1 MQVSVEETSTL
12 GRSLSV
18 VIAEK
23 KVQKKLN
30 KAYTKLNKE
39 VSMKG
44 FRRGKIPRKVMEQSY
59 GEQVH
64 NEVADQL
71 IQDSYFDA
79 LEETRLEAVVHPDV
93 REFKFE
99 DDGSFSYI
107 AEIDIKPEFEL
118 GEYKGL
124 EIEMPSIVITD
135 EEIDAKLEAMRR
147 ENAML
152 STVEDRPVATDD
164 VVSIDFTAYKDGE
177 LMDNVKGTD
186 YSVDIGSGRNGIEFE
201 AQLIGLSVGEEGVKT
216 IEFPG
221 DFGNQLLA
229 GNTIEFHVKVNNI
242 KGRTFADLDDDF
254 AQEMSAD
261 FKTLDDLKADVKKNF
276 EAERE
281 KARRGDLVD
290 ILMLKLLENH
300 DFDIPERLVAHEVS
314 DHIKQ
319 LEDSLEKQ
327 NMNLE
332 SAGLTRDKLIE
343 DYKEDA
349 TKRVKG
355 DFILKKIAEKEGIK
369 VEDTD
374 ITAGFKRI
382 AAQYS
387 MTVDDVKK
395 YYARREDLLPF
406 MHEILNEKIVEFLSK
421 ASKIKYVDEVKGD
434 KKEK

>member
-1 MQVSVEETSTL
+1 MQVSVEETSNL

-18 VIAEK
+18 VIDEK
-23 KVQKKLN
+23 NVQKKLN
-30 KAYTKLNKE
+30 KAYNKLNKE

-44 FRRGKIPRKVMEQSY
+44 FRKGKIPRKVLEQSY

-79 LEETRLEAVVHPDV
+79 LEETKLEAVVHPDV

-99 DDGSFSYI
+99 DEGTFSYI
-107 AEIDIKPEFEL
+107 AEIDIKPDFEL

-124 EIEMPSIVITD
+124 EIEMPSIVID
-135 EEIDAKLEAMRR
+135 DADIDSKLEAMRR
-147 ENAML
+147 DNAML
-152 STVEDRPVATDD
+152 GTVDDRPSATDD

-177 LMDNVKGTD
+177 LMDNVNGTD
-186 YSVDIGSGRNGIEFE
+186 YQVDIGSGRNGIEFE
-201 AQLIGLSVGEEGVKT
+201 EQLIGLTVGEDAVKT
-216 IEFPG
+216 IDFPM

-229 GNTIEFHVKVNNI
+229 GNTIEFHIKVKNI

-254 AQEMSAD
+254 AQAISDE
-261 FKTLDDLKADVKKNF
+261 FKTLDDLKADIKKNF
-276 EAERE
+276 AAERE

-300 DFDIPERLVAHEVS
+300 EFDIPERLVAHEVS
-314 DHIKQ
+314 EHIKQ

-327 NMNLE
+327 KMTLE
-332 SAGLTRDKLIE
+332 TAGLTREKLIE
-343 DYKEDA
+343 DYKGDA
-349 TKRVKG
+349 EKRVKG
-355 DFILKKIAEKEGIK
+355 DFILKKIAEQEGIK
-369 VEDTD
+369 VEDSD
-374 ITAGFKRI
+374 ITAGFERI

-395 YYARREDLLPF
+395 YFARREDLLPF
-406 MHEILNEKIVEFLSK
+406 MHEILNEKIVEFLSN
-421 ASKIKYVDEVKGD
+421 ASEIKYVDAVKDD
-434 KKEK
+434 K

>member
-1 MQVSVEETSTL
+1 MQVSVEETSSL

-18 VIAEK
+18 VIEEK
-23 KVQKKLN
+23 IVQKSLN
-30 KAYTKLNKE
+30 KAYNKLNKD

-44 FRRGKIPRKVMEQSY
+44 FRKGKIPRKILEQSY

-64 NEVADQL
+64 NEVADKL

-79 LEETRLEAVVHPDV
+79 LEETTLEAVVHPDV

-99 DDGSFSYI
+99 DDGSFTYI
-107 AEIDIKPEFEL
+107 AEIDIKPDFEL

-124 EIEMPSIVITD
+124 EIEMPSIVISDD
-135 EEIDAKLEAMRR
+135 EVDIKLEAMRR

-152 STVEDRPVATDD
+152 GTVEDRPAATDD

-177 LMDNVKGTD
+177 LMDNVNGVD

-201 AQLIGLSVGEEGVKT
+201 EQVIGLSVDEEGVKT
-216 IEFPG
+216 IEFPT

-229 GNTIEFHVKVNNI
+229 GNTIEFHIKVNNI

-254 AQEMSAD
+254 AQEMSED
-261 FKTLDDLKADVKKNF
+261 FKTLDDLKADIKKNI
-276 EAERE
+276 EADRE

-300 DFDIPERLVAHEVS
+300 AFDIPERLVAHEVS
-314 DHIKQ
+314 EHLKQ

-327 NMNLE
+327 DMTLE
-332 SAGLTRDKLIE
+332 TAGLTREKLIE
-343 DYKEDA
+343 EYKGDA
-349 TKRVKG
+349 EKRVKG
-355 DFILKKIAEKEGIK
+355 DFILKKIAEAEGIK
-369 VEDTD
+369 VEDSD
-374 ITAGFKRI
+374 INAGFERI

-387 MTVDDVKK
+387 MTVADVKK
-395 YYARREDLLPF
+395 YFARREDLLPF
-406 MHEILNEKIVEFLSK
+406 MHEILNEKIVEFLSN
-421 ASKIKYVDEVKGD
+421 ASTIKYVDEAKKDD
-434 KKEK
+434 K